1 VSDVALFTVGTL
13 VFFLGAT
20 GLALFGLDTFR
31 IWGEVTTDLDDGF
44 LTPDEAAAEVARRRA
59 DVG

>member
-1 VSDVALFTVGTL
+1 VSDVALFTIGTL

-31 IWGEVTTDLDDGF
+31 IWGEATTDLDDGHP
-44 LTPDEAAAEVARRRA
+44 TADEAAAEAARRRA
-59 DVG
+59 EVG